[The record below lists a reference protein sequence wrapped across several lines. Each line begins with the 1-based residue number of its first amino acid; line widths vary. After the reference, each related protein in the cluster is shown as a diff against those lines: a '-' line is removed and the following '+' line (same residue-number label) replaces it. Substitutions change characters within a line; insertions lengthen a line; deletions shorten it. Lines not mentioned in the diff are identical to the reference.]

1 MDYTEHYMGIHT
13 TALQQ
18 IYIAYFNRPA
28 DVAGLA
34 YWENIVTDAKGST
47 AAVSAA
53 FSQSAEYKAAY
64 AGMDAYQVVAQVY
77 QNLFGRAP
85 DAAGQDFWAKALINN
100 QMTVDNVVTQVA
112 AGALGSDL
120 AIYNNRVTGA
130 TVFTAALNTPEAV
143 LGYSG
148 DKANG
153 VAKIFIAGIT
163 DSASLLA
170 ATADAALA
178 ATIAHVIG
186 VPPVAAPPVEDPPV
200 ADPPVGDG
208 ATYTLTAGADKL
220 LGTAGNDVFNVL
232 AINPTTGAPQTNLSS
247 SDSIDGGA
255 GKDTLNIQI
264 SGTHNSLTGTIK
276 NVETIN
282 ITADLAT
289 LVDASIFQG
298 ATMINQI
305 GTAGAV
311 TNLASTTT
319 AAFRGSTIAG
329 ALSVGAAGRSVAVSF
344 DGVSDAAT
352 LAVSG
357 STLNSVTVSGSRVHV
372 GGGAVGA
379 LALDVTTAM
388 DVTSLTVNTNQKT
401 TLTVTDGAGST
412 RHVATIDAS
421 ASSGAV
427 TYDGTLQT
435 SVVTVRTGA
444 GDDTV
449 TVAGVT
455 AAATSTAAPLNSTIS
470 TGAGNDAITV
480 KTTGTG
486 LTIVDAGAGD
496 DTITINKLGGAALIV
511 TGGDGNDAVAIMGSL
526 EATDVVDGGGGSN
539 TVSLAGAA
547 DRFAS
552 DYTVFNKLL
561 KNFSTI
567 QFTGAVAEG
576 NLDASQLA
584 ANYTTIDL
592 NAGSTVTKLG
602 SQALIAH
609 GMLTATANG
618 YSSGATTT
626 YAGTI
631 KVTEKATG
639 IIDASADVLSLA
651 VMADSAGKVGATI
664 VGDVQSA
671 IVTLTNTVN
680 STSAPTVDRI
690 ASVTIDNNPAM
701 LNGLA
706 GLKSITLSGNGSAMV
721 TNAATTALTT
731 IDASALGGTLTVA
744 GTASTGLNY
753 TSSNTKA
760 ETVKL
765 GSGIDNIKMNASTYG
780 KMDTVIGL
788 NLVANAAGTALTA
801 ASDSFH
807 VGWTAAFDKFAT
819 TQTDLGLALKD
830 AAAYALAN
838 AKSNLV
844 FTMGG
849 DTYVFQD
856 MGTAGSLDSADVVVK
871 LVGTVNLDAL
881 VLALGAPV
889 MY

>member
-1 MDYTEHYMGIHT
+1 MGIHT
-13 TALQQ
+13 TSLQQ
-18 IYIAYFNRPA
+18 IYVAYFNRPA

-34 YWENIVTDAKGST
+34 YWEKIVTDAQGST

-64 AGMDAYQVVAQVY
+64 AGMDAYHVVAQVY

-85 DAAGQDFWAKALINN
+85 DGAGQDFWAKALINN

-120 AIYNNRVTGA
+120 ATYNNRVTAAA
-130 TVFTAALNTPEAV
+130 TFTAALNTPEAV

-153 VAKIFIAGIT
+153 AAKTFIAGIT

-170 ATADAALA
+170 ATSDAALA
-178 ATIAHVIG
+178 ATIANIVG
-186 VPPVAAPPVEDPPV
+186 RPPVATPPVETPPV
-200 ADPPVGDG
+200 ATPPVSDPPAPDG
-208 ATYTLTAGADKL
+208 ATYTLTAGVDKL
-220 LGTAGNDVFNVL
+220 LGTAGNDVFNAL
-232 AINPTTGAPQTNLSS
+232 AVNLGS

-264 SGTHNSLTGTIK
+264 KGANNSLTGTIR

-282 ITADLAT
+282 ITADVAT
-289 LVDASIFQG
+289 AVDAAVFQG
-298 ATMINQI
+298 ATLINQI

-329 ALSVGAAGRSVAVSF
+329 ALSVGAAGASASVSF

-379 LALDVTTAM
+379 LALGVITAR
-388 DVTSLTVNTNQKT
+388 DATSLTVNTNQKT
-401 TLTVTDGAGST
+401 ILTVIDFAGST

-421 ASSGAV
+421 ASTGAV

-455 AAATSTAAPLNSTIS
+455 AAAAVNSTIS
-470 TGAGNDAITV
+470 TGAGNDTITV

-486 LTIVDAGAGD
+486 LTTVDAGAGD
-496 DTITINKLGGAALIV
+496 DIITINKVGGAALKV
-511 TGGDGNDAVAIMGSL
+511 TGGDGNDTVTIVGTL
-526 EATDVVDGGGGSN
+526 ESTDVVDGGGGSN

-547 DRFAS
+547 DRFAP

-576 NLDASQLA
+576 NLDASQLS

-609 GMLTATANG
+609 GILTATANG

-631 KVTEKATG
+631 NVTEKATG
-639 IIDASADVLSLA
+639 IIDASAEVLSLA
-651 VMADSAGKVGATI
+651 VKAASAGNVGATI

-680 STSAPTVDRI
+680 STSAPAVDRI

-721 TNAATTALTT
+721 TNASNTALTT
-731 IDASALGGTLTVA
+731 IDASALGGTLAVA
-744 GTASTGLNY
+744 GTASTGLDY

-760 ETVKL
+760 ETIKL
-765 GSGIDNIKMNASTYG
+765 GSGVDNIKLNASTYG
-780 KMDTVIGL
+780 RMDTVIGL

-807 VGWTAAFDKFAT
+807 VGWADAFDKFAT
-819 TQTDLGLALKD
+819 NQTDLGLALKD

-838 AKSNLV
+838 NKPNLV
-844 FTMGG
+844 FSMGG

-856 MGTAGSLDSADVVVK
+856 EGTAGSIDPADVVVK
-871 LVGTVNLDAL
+871 LVGTVNLNAL

>member
-1 MDYTEHYMGIHT
+1 
-13 TALQQ
+13 
-18 IYIAYFNRPA
+18 
-28 DVAGLA
+28 
-34 YWENIVTDAKGST
+34 
-47 AAVSAA
+47 
-53 FSQSAEYKAAY
+53 
-64 AGMDAYQVVAQVY
+64 
-77 QNLFGRAP
+77 
-85 DAAGQDFWAKALINN
+85 
-100 QMTVDNVVTQVA
+100 
-112 AGALGSDL
+112 
-120 AIYNNRVTGA
+120 
-130 TVFTAALNTPEAV
+130 
-143 LGYSG
+143 
-148 DKANG
+148 
-153 VAKIFIAGIT
+153 
-163 DSASLLA
+163 LA

-178 ATIAHVIG
+178 ATIANIVAG
-186 VPPVAAPPVEDPPV
+186 PPVAGPPV
-200 ADPPVGDG
+200 ADPPVADPTVG
-208 ATYTLTAGADKL
+208 ATYTLTAGLDNL

-232 AINPTTGAPQTNLSS
+232 AINPTTGAAQTNLSS
-247 SDSIDGGA
+247 SDSIDGSA

-264 SGTHNSLTGTIK
+264 SGANNSLTGTIK

-282 ITADLAT
+282 ITADVAT
-289 LVDASIFQG
+289 PVDASMFQG
-298 ATMINQI
+298 ATLINQI

-319 AAFRGSTIAG
+319 AAFQGSTIAG
-329 ALSVGAAGRSVAVSF
+329 ALSVGAAGASAAVSF
-344 DGVSDAAT
+344 NGVSDAAT

-372 GGGAVGA
+372 GGGTVGA
-379 LALDVTTAM
+379 LTLGVTTGKDA
-388 DVTSLTVNTNQKT
+388 TSLTVNTNQKT

-412 RHVATIDAS
+412 KHVATIDAS
-421 ASSGAV
+421 ASIGAV

-435 SVVTVRTGA
+435 GVVNVKTGA
-444 GDDTV
+444 GDDRV

-455 AAATSTAAPLNSTIS
+455 AATSTAAVVNSTIS
-470 TGAGNDAITV
+470 TGAGNDTITV
-480 KTTGTG
+480 KTTGNA
-486 LTIVDAGAGD
+486 LTTVDAGAGD
-496 DTITINKLGGAALIV
+496 DTITINKLGGTALNV
-511 TGGDGNDAVAIMGSL
+511 TGGDGNDTVAIVGTL
-526 EATDVVDGGGGSN
+526 ETTDVVDGGAGSN

-547 DRFAS
+547 ARVAN
-552 DYTVFNKLL
+552 DYIVFNNVL

-576 NLDASQLA
+576 SLDASKLA
-584 ANYTTIDL
+584 PNYTTIDL
-592 NAGSTVTKLG
+592 NAGGTVDKVG

-609 GMLTATANG
+609 GILIATANG

-631 KVTEKATG
+631 NVTEQVTG

-651 VMADSAGKVGATI
+651 VEAASAGNVGATV

-671 IVTLTNTVN
+671 IVTLANTVN

-701 LNGLA
+701 LNGLD
-706 GLKSITLSGNGSAMV
+706 GLKSITLSGNGAAMV

-731 IDASALGGTLTVA
+731 VDASALGGTLTVA
-744 GTASTGLNY
+744 GTASTGLDY

-807 VGWTAAFDKFAT
+807 VGAPAAFNAFTT
-819 TQTDLGLALKD
+819 TQTDLGLALND
-830 AAAYALAN
+830 AAAYALSN
-838 AKSNLV
+838 TKSNLV

-849 DTYVFQD
+849 DAYVFQD
-856 MGTAGSLDSADVVVK
+856 MGTVGSVDSADVVVK
-871 LVGTVNLDAL
+871 LVGTVNLNAL

-889 MY
+889 VY

>member
-1 MDYTEHYMGIHT
+1 MGIYT

-18 IYIAYFNRPA
+18 IYVAYFNRPA

-34 YWENIVTDAKGST
+34 YWEKNVTDAKGST

-64 AGMDAYQVVAQVY
+64 AGMDAYHVVAQVY

-85 DAAGQDFWAKALINN
+85 DVAGQDFWAKALINN

-112 AGALGSDL
+112 AGALGNDL
-120 AIYNNRVTGA
+120 AIYNNRVTAA
-130 TVFTAALNTPEAV
+130 TTFTAALTTPDAV
-143 LGYSG
+143 LAYSG

-153 VAKIFIAGIT
+153 VAKMFIAGIT

-178 ATIAHVIG
+178 ATIANIVG
-186 VPPVAAPPVEDPPV
+186 APPVATPPV
-200 ADPPVGDG
+200 ADPPVPDG
-208 ATYTLTAGADKL
+208 ATYTLTAGVDKL
-220 LGTAGNDVFNVL
+220 LGTAGNDVFDVL
-232 AINPTTGAPQTNLSS
+232 AINPTTGAAQTNLSS

-264 SGTHNSLTGTIK
+264 SGANNSLTGTIK

-298 ATMINQI
+298 ATLINQI

-329 ALSVGAAGRSVAVSF
+329 ALSVGAAGRSAVVSF

-379 LALDVTTAM
+379 LALDATTAR

-421 ASSGAV
+421 ASTGAV

-435 SVVTVRTGA
+435 GVVTVRTGA

-455 AAATSTAAPLNSTIS
+455 AAATSTAAPVNSTIS
-470 TGAGNDAITV
+470 TGAGNDTITV

-486 LTIVDAGAGD
+486 LTTVDAGAGD
-496 DTITINKLGGAALIV
+496 DTITINKPGGTALNV
-511 TGGDGNDAVAIMGSL
+511 TGGDGNDTVAIVGSL
-526 EATDVVDGGGGSN
+526 ETTDVVDGGGGSN
-539 TVSLAGAA
+539 TVMLAGAA

-609 GMLTATANG
+609 GTLTATANG

-631 KVTEKATG
+631 KVTEKASG

-651 VMADSAGKVGATI
+651 VKAASTGKVGATI

-671 IVTLTNTVN
+671 IVTLTNTVD

-744 GTASTGLNY
+744 GTASTGLDY

-765 GSGIDNIKMNASTYG
+765 GSGIDNIKLNASTYG

-819 TQTDLGLALKD
+819 SQTDLGLALKD

-838 AKSNLV
+838 TKSNLV

-856 MGTAGSLDSADVVVK
+856 MGTAGSVDSVDVVVK
-871 LVGTVNLDAL
+871 LVGTVDLNAL